1 MSFLRFLLAFGNTK
15 RGEKMKNKKYRYFCF
30 GILVGFVN
38 GLLGAGGGMI
48 AVPLL
53 KKCGLDTKKA
63 HANAVAVI
71 LPITLFSAS
80 VYMIRGYVNLKDA
93 LIFMPFGMVGS
104 ILATY
109 LLKKISPVLLR
120 AVFGGFMVWAGIRM
134 LIK

>member
-1 MSFLRFLLAFGNTK
+1 
-15 RGEKMKNKKYRYFCF
+15 MKKKKYAYYSL
-30 GILVGFVN
+30 GLLVGLVN

-53 KKCGLDTKKA
+53 KKCGLDTKKS

-80 VYMIRGYVNLKDA
+80 VYMLKGYVSLKDA
-93 LIFMPFGMVGS
+93 LIFMPFGVAGS
-104 ILATY
+104 ILATW

-120 AVFGGFMVWAGIRM
+120 GVFGGFMIWAGIRM
-134 LIK
+134 LMR